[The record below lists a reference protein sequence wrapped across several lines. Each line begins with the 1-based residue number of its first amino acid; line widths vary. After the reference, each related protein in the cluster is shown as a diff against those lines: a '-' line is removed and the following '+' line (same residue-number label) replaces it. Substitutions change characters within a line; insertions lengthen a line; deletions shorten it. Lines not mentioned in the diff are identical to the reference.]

1 MELIQN
7 KYKRSG
13 LIGTLLFHGLLLL
26 LLIIWG
32 LTTPLPLP
40 EEEGILISFGNTAT
54 GMGEIQPSESTPASA
69 AAASVPEVKETPVLT
84 QEHEESIAI
93 PKKEEVKPKPKPVEK
108 PKVQPK
114 EVVKPTTT
122 TPKETPKETVKEE
135 PKVNPNAMYPGK
147 QNTSNTSNSQ
157 GTTGTPG
164 DQGDPKGSNTT
175 AGTGLG
181 TAGVSYDLSG
191 RNWRVKPSISD
202 NSQDFGRVV
211 IEIIVD
217 KYGNVT
223 SATGPARGS
232 TTTSLHLLN
241 KAKESALR
249 AKFNQDLNDLEE
261 RKGSITFV
269 FSPK

>member
-1 MELIQN
+1 MELVQN

-13 LIGTLLFHGLLLL
+13 LIGTILFHGILLL
-26 LLIIWG
+26 LLIIFG
-32 LTTPLPLP
+32 LYSQFPPP
-40 EEEGILISFGNTAT
+40 GDEGVLISFGDSPT
-54 GMGEIQPSESTPASA
+54 GMGLEQPSESSPSSSAASA
-69 AAASVPEVKETPVLT
+69 PEVKETPVLT
-84 QEHEESIAI
+84 QDQEESVAL

-114 EVVKPTTT
+114 ETVKTNITPKES
-122 TPKETPKETVKEE
+122 PKETPKEE

-147 QNTSNTSNSQ
+147 QNTSSSSTSQ
-157 GTTGTPG
+157 GNTGQPG
-164 DQGDPKGSNTT
+164 DQGDPKGSNTQ

-181 TAGVSYDLSG
+181 STGVSYDLSG
-191 RNWRVKPSISD
+191 RSWRVKPSLTD

-217 KYGNVT
+217 KYGNVK

-241 KAKESALR
+241 KAKDAALR

-261 RKGSITFV
+261 RKGTITFI

>member
-1 MELIQN
+1 MELVQN

-13 LIGTLLFHGLLLL
+13 LIGTLLFHGILLL
-26 LLIIWG
+26 LLIIFG
-32 LTTPLPLP
+32 LYSKFPPP
-40 EEEGILISFGNTAT
+40 EDEGILISFGNTPT
-54 GMGEIQPSESTPASA
+54 GMGEIQPSESSPTSSA
-69 AAASVPEVKETPVLT
+69 AAAVPEVKETPVLT
-84 QEHEESIAI
+84 QEHEESIAL
-93 PKKEEVKPKPKPVEK
+93 PKKEEVKPKPKPVVK
-108 PKVQPK
+108 PKVTPK
-114 EVVKPTTT
+114 EPLKTTT
-122 TPKETPKETVKEE
+122 TKPVETPKETPKEE

-147 QNTSNTSNSQ
+147 QNTSSTSSSQ
-157 GTTGTPG
+157 GNTGQPG
-164 DQGDPKGSNTT
+164 DQGDPKGSNTQ

-181 TAGVSYDLSG
+181 SAGVSYDLSG
-191 RNWRVKPSISD
+191 RSWRVKPSLTD

-241 KAKESALR
+241 KAKDAAMR

-261 RKGSITFV
+261 RKGTITFV

>member
-1 MELIQN
+1 MELVQN

-13 LIGTLLFHGLLLL
+13 LIGTILFHGLLLL

-32 LTTPLPLP
+32 LSTPLPLP

-54 GMGEIQPSESTPASA
+54 GMGEIQPSESSPASA
-69 AAASVPEVKETPVLT
+69 SAPPVPEVKETPVLT
-84 QEHEESIAI
+84 QEHEESVAI

-108 PKVQPK
+108 PKVKPK
-114 EVVKPTTT
+114 EPVKTTTPKPTE
-122 TPKETPKETVKEE
+122 TPKETPKEE

-147 QNTSNTSNSQ
+147 QNTSSTSSSQ
-157 GTTGTPG
+157 GSTGQPG

-181 TAGVSYDLSG
+181 SSGVSYDLSG
-191 RNWRVKPSISD
+191 RSWRVKPSLTD
-202 NSQDFGRVV
+202 NSQEFGRVV

-241 KAKESALR
+241 KAKDAALR